1 MITSPRVAPAHRRV
15 LSVDFVLIGAS
26 LLVSV
31 VGVVMV
37 YTATRGPLL
46 AAGESP
52 TTYLKR
58 QAVWVVLGIVGM
70 AVMALVDYRRLESIG
85 MLFYAFSVFL
95 LLAVMV
101 PGLGKATQGSQRWFK
116 LGPLQIQPSEIAVLA
131 LILAVATY
139 CSRRSEGL
147 AWRDVIRLLVMSC
160 IPIALVLV
168 QPDLGTAIIMSVIL
182 LVMLAVAG
190 LPNRILVMLLVGA
203 VLVVMAALAA
213 GVLHHY
219 QITRI
224 TSFLHQDTRHLSQ
237 AQSAAIYNLQQAKTA
252 IGSGGLT
259 GTGLFHGA
267 QINLGYVPEQ
277 STDFIFS
284 AVGEQLGFIGA
295 TAVLAVLAIVCWRV
309 LRAGQLSRDAFGR
322 LLCAGIFT
330 FMAFSTFQ
338 NASMSMGLMPITGIP
353 LPFISY
359 GGTAVVAFFLGV
371 GVALSVYARRGG

>member
-1 MITSPRVAPAHRRV
+1 MLR
-15 LSVDFVLIGAS
+15 VDFVLIGAS
-26 LLVSV
+26 LLVSA
-31 VGVVMV
+31 VGVTMV
-37 YTATRGPLL
+37 YTATRGSLL
-46 AAGESP
+46 ALGESP
-52 TTYLKR
+52 TTYLKK
-58 QAVWVVLGIVGM
+58 QAIWVVLGIVGM
-70 AVMALVDYRRLESIG
+70 AVMAFVDYRRLESIG
-85 MLFYAFSVFL
+85 MLFYGLSIFL
-95 LLAVMV
+95 LLAVML
-101 PGLGKATQGSQRWFK
+101 PHLGKTTQGSQRWFK
-116 LGPLQIQPSEIAVLA
+116 VGPLQIQPSEIAVLA

-147 AWRDVIRLLVMSC
+147 AWRDVIRLLIMSG

-190 LPNRILVMLLVGA
+190 LPNRILIMLLAGA
-203 VLVVMAALAA
+203 VLVVLAALAT

-219 QITRI
+219 QVTRI

-252 IGSGGLT
+252 IGSGGMT

-295 TAVLAVLAIVCWRV
+295 SCVLAVLALICWRV
-309 LRAGQLSRDAFGR
+309 LRAGQLARDSFGR
-322 LLCAGIFT
+322 LLCAGVFT
-330 FMAFSTFQ
+330 FIAFSTFQ
-338 NASMSMGLMPITGIP
+338 NAGMAMGLMPITGIP

-359 GGTAVVAFFLGV
+359 GGTAVVAFFLGI
-371 GVALSVYARRGG
+371 GVTLSVYARRSN